1 MEIQPTKC
9 IEHGLRD
16 DEPAVFLAVSGYDV
30 PRRMTSACRGKTFLI
45 GRHVFSPE
53 ISLPHVGFVEFPVL
67 FRIIDAADKSLSL
80 FFLGDVE
87 EELQDFCSVPVEMVF
102 EIEYR
107 LIAVF
112 PDSLLVQKLGRDALV
127 SQDFRMYTD
136 NEHLFIIRPVEDTD
150 SATLREA
157 LRRPP
162 EKVMIQFNCTR
173 MFEAEDL
180 ATLRIDSRHH

>member
-80 FFLGDVE
+80 FFLGDME
-87 EELQDFCSVPVEMVF
+87 EELQDFRSVPVEMLF

-107 LIAVF
+107 FIAFF
-112 PDSLLVQKLGRDALV
+112 PDGLLVQKLGRDGLI
-127 SQDFRMYTD
+127 SQDFRMYAD
-136 NEHLFIIRPVEDTD
+136 DEHLLVIRPIEDAD
-150 SATLREA
+150 SAAFREA
-157 LRRPP
+157 LCRPP
-162 EKVMIQFNCTR
+162 KKV
-173 MFEAEDL
+173 
-180 ATLRIDSRHH
+180 